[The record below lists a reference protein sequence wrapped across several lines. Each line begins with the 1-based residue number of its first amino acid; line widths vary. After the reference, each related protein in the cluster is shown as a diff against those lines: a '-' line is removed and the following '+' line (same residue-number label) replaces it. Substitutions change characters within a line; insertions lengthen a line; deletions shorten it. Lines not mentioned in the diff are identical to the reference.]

1 MKNQPKTRAALLM
14 AVSVALFSGTANAAA
29 DQSEAGGF
37 KPPCFDVAVAVFKIK
52 ARDVAKDYLP
62 GLKAETYPAPGI
74 DENTPYV
81 MTLENNGQN
90 ARARRKQI
98 KDGYLVAGDM
108 MVPVFAH
115 IDDETKEKEGI
126 IMDGNI
132 AQAGILIAR
141 CSAKNPKALE
151 TIWWQQDV
159 VAR

>member
-1 MKNQPKTRAALLM
+1 MKNQTKMRAATMALAAIALL
-14 AVSVALFSGTANAAA
+14 SGTANASA
-29 DQSEAGGF
+29 DQSEASGY

-52 ARDVAKDYLP
+52 ARDVAKDYMP
-62 GLKAETYPAPGI
+62 RLKAETYAAPGI

-81 MTLENNGQN
+81 MTLEDDGQN

-98 KDGYLVAGDM
+98 NDGYLVAGDM

-126 IMDGNI
+126 IMEGNI

-141 CSAKNPKALE
+141 CSMKDPKALE
-151 TIWWQQDV
+151 RIWWQQDV
-159 VAR
+159 VAK

>member
-1 MKNQPKTRAALLM
+1 MKNQPKNHAPLLM
-14 AVSVALFSGTANAAA
+14 ALSVALFSGTANAAA
-29 DQSEAGGF
+29 DRSDSGGF
-37 KPPCFDVAVAVFKIK
+37 KPPCFDVAIAVIKIK

-81 MTLENNGQN
+81 MTLEDNGQN
-90 ARARRKQI
+90 ARAPRKQI
-98 KDGYLVAGDM
+98 EDGYLVGGDM

-126 IMDGNI
+126 KMDGNI

-141 CSAKNPKALE
+141 CSQKDPKALE

>member
-1 MKNQPKTRAALLM
+1 MKTTLTKNTMGLLAAAVLL
-14 AVSVALFSGTANAAA
+14 SSGTANAAGQA
-29 DQSEAGGF
+29 EFQN
-37 KPPCFDVAVAVFKIK
+37 PPCFEVAVAVIKIK

-81 MTLENNGQN
+81 MTLADDGQSQE
-90 ARARRKQI
+90 ARRKQI

-108 MVPVFAH
+108 MVPVFAY
-115 IDDETKEKEGI
+115 IDDATKEKEGI
-126 IMDGNI
+126 KMDGNI
-132 AQAGILIAR
+132 SQAGVLIAR
-141 CSAKNPKALE
+141 CSMKDPKALE